1 MKRTIVV
8 AGYGPG
14 ISAAVARKFGAEG
27 YAVALV
33 ARRAG
38 PLEEGVKALQAA
50 GIKAQA
56 FPADLSQGEGLFGL
70 IAQIRG
76 ALGPIGVLHWNAYS
90 GAAGD
95 LLAAS
100 LEELRSVY
108 EVSVVGLI
116 AAVQASLQDL
126 KAERGAVLVTGGGF
140 GLDDPKAAAAATRFG
155 AMGLAI
161 GKASQRKAVA
171 LLHHRLAGEGVYV
184 GEVVVRGIVKGTAFD
199 QGQATLDADT
209 IAARFWELAQKRSEP
224 SVHVL

>member
-126 KAERGAVLVTGGGF
+126 KAERG
-140 GLDDPKAAAAATRFG
+140 D
-155 AMGLAI
+155 
-161 GKASQRKAVA
+161 RKS
-171 LLHHRLAGEGVYV
+171 
-184 GEVVVRGIVKGTAFD
+184 VV
-199 QGQATLDADT
+199 
-209 IAARFWELAQKRSEP
+209 
-224 SVHVL
+224 

>member
-27 YAVALV
+27 YSVALV

-38 PLEEGVKALQAA
+38 PLEEAVASLGAA
-50 GIKAQA
+50 GIRAQA
-56 FPADLSQGEGLFGL
+56 FPADLAKAEGLSGL

-76 ALGPIGVLHWNAYS
+76 TLGPIGVLHWNAYS

-95 LLAAS
+95 LLGAS
-100 LEELRSVY
+100 LEELRTVY
-108 EVSVVGLI
+108 EVSVVGLV

-126 KAERGAVLVTGGGF
+126 KSERGAVLVTGGGF

-161 GKASQRKAVA
+161 GKASQRKTVA